1 MNAPMLRLT
10 AGTMFAHNH
19 QAYPQT
25 LKISQSGRAPY
36 QRILRVKKQRFSFW
50 GISTDA
56 FQKWGLNGRISL
68 QGCIGTLI
76 FQIQPRWA

>member
-1 MNAPMLRLT
+1 MHRLP

-19 QAYPQT
+19 QGHPQT

-36 QRILRVKKQRFSFW
+36 LRILKVEKQRFSFW

-56 FQKWGLNGRISL
+56 FKKWGLNGRISL
-68 QGCIGTLI
+68 QGYIGALS